1 MILPTEVPSNRT
13 AATASRYIQTGLL
26 FLVGAAAVI
35 LLHLPEL
42 MAAPRH
48 NPVTL
53 VLAHLFF
60 LGFGTLITFGVL
72 GQMIQVITGQPI
84 EAGHHKETAYALLV
98 PGILVQTAGFAVW
111 MPWVITV
118 GGALVVAGTFLFA
131 VPFLA
136 PLAKHRRNDRT
147 ALFILFALFFLMGT
161 VLFGLLMAL
170 QLEKVWSSWLFLN
183 GFIAHMLLG
192 GLGWF
197 TGITIGVSYKL
208 IPMFTTSANLP
219 DERVRRVFLLYNGG
233 LVILLTGAAL
243 SWPSVG
249 LLGAG
254 GVLAAI
260 VLYGLDVRT
269 MLQRRLRKH
278 LGAGMRQSL
287 LAVGHLVLATLL
299 FAGLLAGWAAGAP
312 WVATAAAQ
320 RLLVAAGMLFALG
333 WIGSMIAGMLAKI
346 APMLVWLQV
355 YADRAGDPNL
365 PTIGDM
371 IDEQAVGI
379 GGWAYQAGVVLVA
392 GAIAAGSQLL
402 GLAGAAILLFGV
414 VLLALTFFWVW
425 APTDVPQPAS
435 APGAPETR

>member
-192 GLGWF
+192 GLGMVHRHHHRRLLQADPHVHHQRQPA
-197 TGITIGVSYKL
+197 GRAGA
-208 IPMFTTSANLP
+208 PGLP
-219 DERVRRVFLLYNGG
+219 
-233 LVILLTGAAL
+233 A
-243 SWPSVG
+243 
-249 LLGAG
+249 
-254 GVLAAI
+254 
-260 VLYGLDVRT
+260 
-269 MLQRRLRKH
+269 LQRRARH
-278 LGAGMRQSL
+278 PPHRRR
-287 LAVGHLVLATLL
+287 
-299 FAGLLAGWAAGAP
+299 P
-312 WVATAAAQ
+312 
-320 RLLVAAGMLFALG
+320 
-333 WIGSMIAGMLAKI
+333 
-346 APMLVWLQV
+346 
-355 YADRAGDPNL
+355 
-365 PTIGDM
+365 
-371 IDEQAVGI
+371 
-379 GGWAYQAGVVLVA
+379 
-392 GAIAAGSQLL
+392 
-402 GLAGAAILLFGV
+402 
-414 VLLALTFFWVW
+414 LLALRG
-425 APTDVPQPAS
+425 
-435 APGAPETR
+435 APGSGRRAGRHRPLRARCPDHAPAAAPEAPGGRHAAEPARRRPLGPGHPSLRRPVGRVGGGRPLGGHGGRPAAPGGSGDALRAGLDRQHDRRDAGQDRPHAGLAPGLCGPGG